1 MFKSMAKINTEPQKI
16 QEFLTRGV
24 ANIYPQLDWLKK
36 LLTSG
41 RQLSLYL
48 GIDPTGPSLH
58 LGHAINLEKLRQ
70 WQELGHKVILLI
82 GDFTGMVGD
91 PTDKQATR
99 QPLTR
104 QQILRNAKNYKKQA
118 STFLKFSGSNKAEL
132 KYNSQWSDKLN
143 FLKVLELTSHF
154 TVQRLLERD
163 MFQERIK
170 KGKPISLQEFMYP
183 VLQAYDCVAM
193 KVDGEM
199 GGNDQTFNML
209 AGRDLMKDL
218 LHKEKFVITM
228 KLLTDTQGVKMG
240 KTEGNM
246 ATLDSSANE
255 MFGKIM
261 SWTDNMILSGF
272 ELCTRVPLAEIKK
285 IEQELKNGANPRD
298 YKFHLAQ
305 EVVTIYYGAKTA
317 QQAGQEFNKIFSQK
331 DKPSNLEEFS
341 LPTGQVN
348 PADLLVDLKFVTSK
362 NEARRLMEGGGLKVN
377 DKKITSWKENI
388 NIKSGDIIQAG
399 KRKFG
404 KIK

>member
-1 MFKSMAKINTEPQKI
+1 MAKINTDPQKI

-24 ANIYPQLDWLKK
+24 ANIYPQVDWLKK
-36 LLTSG
+36 LLNSG
-41 RQLSLYL
+41 KQLSLYL

-99 QPLTR
+99 QPLSR
-104 QQILRNAKNYKKQA
+104 KQILTNAKNYKKQA

-143 FLKVLELTSHF
+143 FLKVLKLSSHF

-209 AGRDLMKDL
+209 SGRDLMKGL
-218 LHKEKFVITM
+218 LNKEKFVITM
-228 KLLTDTQGVKMG
+228 KLLTDNQGVKMG
-240 KTEGNM
+240 KTTGNM
-246 ATLDSSANE
+246 ATLDSSATE
-255 MFGKIM
+255 IFGKIM
-261 SWTDNMILSGF
+261 SWTDPMILGGF
-272 ELCTRVPLAEIKK
+272 ELCTRVPMTEIENIK
-285 IEQELKNGANPRD
+285 QALKRGANPRD
-298 YKFHLAQ
+298 YKFLLAQ
-305 EVVTIYYGAKTA
+305 KIVAIYHGEKKAEEA
-317 QQAGQEFNKIFSQK
+317 SQEFNKIFSQK
-331 DKPSNLEEFS
+331 NKPSEIEEFS
-341 LPTGQVN
+341 VAMGKINPT
-348 PADLLVDLKFVTSK
+348 DLLVTLKFVSSK
-362 NEARRLMEGGGLKVN
+362 SEARRLITGGGLKIN
-377 DKKITSWKENI
+377 DQKITDSQKDL